1 MADHKV
7 LEQVSRQTS
16 NIVKYYLSNSDIGV
30 IAGKFEQTTTQIKQS
45 KPAWSEANGGI
56 SHQGNPP
63 K

>member
-30 IAGKFEQTTTQIKQS
+30 IAGKFEQTTT
-45 KPAWSEANGGI
+45 
-56 SHQGNPP
+56 
-63 K
+63 